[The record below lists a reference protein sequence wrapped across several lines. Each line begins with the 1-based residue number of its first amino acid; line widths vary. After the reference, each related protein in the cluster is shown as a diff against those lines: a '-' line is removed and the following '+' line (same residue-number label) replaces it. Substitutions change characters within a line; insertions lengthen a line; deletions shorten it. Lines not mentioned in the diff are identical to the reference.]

1 MTTESPVS
9 ADEQRQLDRIRQE
22 LLSEFGAR
30 LSPTVIDARFDEIVR
45 AFDRVAVRAFVPVL
59 ARRRVRQLL
68 VNAAA

>member
-9 ADEQRQLDRIRQE
+9 SDEQRQLDRIRQE

-45 AFDRVAVRAFVPVL
+45 AFDRARGRAFVPVL

-68 VNAAA
+68 VTAAG

>member
-68 VNAAA
+68 VTAAA

>member
-1 MTTESPVS
+1 MTTESHVS

-45 AFDRVAVRAFVPVL
+45 DFDRAPVRAFVPVL

-68 VNAAA
+68 VTAAA